1 MRIEKINYQKL
12 YPIGNFLNER
22 VGFEAS
28 IDENDDPQQALA
40 QLKEMADKFHEK
52 NNAENNHQESGESP
66 ENSSHKENSEP
77 KPPQEIQIGNIEAG
91 IRSCRDIKILETYR
105 LIIKKDAGLQKA
117 YDEMMEKLT
126 PKE

>member
-1 MRIEKINYQKL
+1 MKIEKVSYQKL

-22 VGFEAS
+22 IGFEAS
-28 IDENDDPQQALA
+28 VEDYENGSIESILR
-40 QLKEMADKFHEK
+40 QLKEMADKCHREM
-52 NNAENNHQESGESP
+52 NPPQEQSDESIHSSQIENLDQ
-66 ENSSHKENSEP
+66 P

-91 IRSCRDIKILETYR
+91 IRSCKNIKILETYR

-117 YDEMMEKLT
+117 YDEMMEKLK